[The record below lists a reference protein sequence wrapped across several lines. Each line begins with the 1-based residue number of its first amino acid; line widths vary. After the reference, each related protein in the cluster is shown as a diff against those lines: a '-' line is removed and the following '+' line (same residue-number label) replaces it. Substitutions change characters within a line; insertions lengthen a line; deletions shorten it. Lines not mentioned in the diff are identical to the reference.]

1 MTVLDLQNLE
11 VKASV
16 SGTGAR
22 NSGASKGC
30 PIIIGRQKLPSTV
43 GTTGTKKKN
52 TMIAPCIV
60 NSLL

>member
-30 PIIIGRQKLPSTV
+30 PIIIGGKHGSFL
-43 GTTGTKKKN
+43 
-52 TMIAPCIV
+52 
-60 NSLL
+60 SLLLCF